1 MFAFGA
7 ILLSHPFEV
16 ARVMIVNG
24 EKDQWNGQCWK
35 TLKALYA
42 GEGVVGLYRGF
53 VPSTI

>member
-1 MFAFGA
+1 
-7 ILLSHPFEV
+7 
-16 ARVMIVNG
+16 MIVNG